1 MDGGWCYARA
11 LRIPRY
17 TPVMTDAAWTR
28 LAAAPPLSLKD
39 LFAAEPDRVER
50 MSLTEANIHFDF
62 AKTHL
67 SQETLAAFRQLAG
80 ETELA
85 AKRDALFAGEIVNPS
100 EGRAAEHTAERGQ
113 GAPESVAHAHGLHL
127 RMRALIDAIEAE
139 AFGPVRHILHIGIG
153 GSALGPALLIDAL
166 GREAGRY
173 DAAIVSNVDGAALE
187 EALARFDP
195 HATLIA
201 IASKT
206 FTTKETMLNASSA
219 LHWLEEAGVDDPF
232 GKVIAL
238 TAAPDKAIEWG
249 VDETRIL
256 PFSESVG
263 GRYSLWSS
271 IGFPAAL
278 ALGWDA
284 FESLLEG
291 AAAMDRHFRFAPLE
305 ANAPVLAAF
314 VDRYYAN
321 VRGAE
326 TRAVFAYDERL
337 RLLPSYLQQLEME
350 SNGKSAG
357 LDGEPVVRATAPI
370 LWGGTGTDAQHAV
383 FQLLHQGT
391 HLVPVEFIAAIE
403 PGDRLDPDHH
413 HQLLLNVFAQGAA
426 LMAGKESDDPA
437 RFYPGDRP
445 STTILLDRLDPA
457 TLGALIAFCEH
468 RTFANAALLGIN
480 PFDQFGVE
488 LGKQM
493 ANQLDNQSALDFD
506 PSTRALLHRAFGDET
521 E

>member
-1 MDGGWCYARA
+1 
-11 LRIPRY
+11 
-17 TPVMTDAAWTR
+17 MTQAAWTR
-28 LAAAPPLSLKD
+28 LDAAPQPTLKD
-39 LFAAEPDRVER
+39 LFAAEPDRVSR
-50 MSLTEANIHFDF
+50 LSLDETGLHFDF
-62 AKTHL
+62 SKTHL
-67 SQETLAAFRQLAG
+67 SEESLAAFLQLADEAG
-80 ETELA
+80 LA
-85 AKRDALFAGEIVNPS
+85 ARRDAMFAGEIVNPT

-113 GAPESVAHAHGLHL
+113 GAPDSVAHAAGLHL
-127 RMRALIDAIEAE
+127 RMRAMIDAIEAE

-153 GSALGPALLIDAL
+153 GSALGPELLVDAL
-166 GREAGRY
+166 GRDAGRY
-173 DAAIVSNVDGAALE
+173 DTAIVSNVDGVALE
-187 EALARFDP
+187 EAIEGFDP
-195 HATLIA
+195 HTTLIA

-206 FTTKETMLNASSA
+206 FTTKETMLNAASA
-219 LHWLEEAGVDDPF
+219 LLWLEEAGVDDPY

-238 TAAPDKAIEWG
+238 TASPEKAIEWG

-256 PFSESVG
+256 PFVESVG

-291 AAAMDRHFRFAPLE
+291 AAAMDRHFRFAPL
-305 ANAPVLAAF
+305 AQNAPVLAAF

-357 LDGEPVVRATAPI
+357 LDGQPVTRATSPI
-370 LWGGTGTDAQHAV
+370 VWGGVGTDAQHAV

-391 HLVPVEFIAAIE
+391 HLVPVEFVASIE
-403 PGDRLDPDHH
+403 SGDALDPEHH
-413 HQLLLNVFAQGAA
+413 RQLLINAFAQGAA
-426 LMAGKESDDPA
+426 LMAGRRSDDPA
-437 RFYPGDRP
+437 RDYPGDRP
-445 STTILLDRLDPA
+445 STTILLDQLDPA
-457 TLGALIAFCEH
+457 TLGALIAFYEH

-488 LGKQM
+488 LGKDM
-493 ANQLDNQSALDFD
+493 ARQLDGEGELHFD
-506 PSTRALLHRAFGDET
+506 PSTEALIARAFSE
-521 E
+521 